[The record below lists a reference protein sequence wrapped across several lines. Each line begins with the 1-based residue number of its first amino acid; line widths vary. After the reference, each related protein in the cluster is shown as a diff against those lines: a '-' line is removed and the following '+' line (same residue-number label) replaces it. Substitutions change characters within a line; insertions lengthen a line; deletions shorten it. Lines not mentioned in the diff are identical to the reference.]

1 MKVTIVRLHGVYEEY
16 SFDAPEEL
24 SQRIISIGLAE
35 ASESNTWWMSVM
47 NGHEGL
53 SVMNGHEGY
62 GFRIDDACVQ
72 KILGYAE

>member
-47 NGHEGL
+47 NGHEG
-53 SVMNGHEGY
+53 Y